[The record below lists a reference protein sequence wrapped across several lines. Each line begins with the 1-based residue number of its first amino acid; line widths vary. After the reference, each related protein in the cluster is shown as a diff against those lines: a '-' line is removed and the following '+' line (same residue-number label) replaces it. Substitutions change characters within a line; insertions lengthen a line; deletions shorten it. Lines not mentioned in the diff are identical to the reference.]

1 MIAEL
6 TRFLFS
12 FTFSKVFNF
21 RFKFHRR
28 ILKINE
34 ISANEF
40 LLGVLNMILMY
51 IFHVVWKSIRI
62 IGVWKTKELK
72 FETYNS

>member
-1 MIAEL
+1 
-6 TRFLFS
+6 
-12 FTFSKVFNF
+12 
-21 RFKFHRR
+21 
-28 ILKINE
+28 
-34 ISANEF
+34 
-40 LLGVLNMILMY
+40 MILMY